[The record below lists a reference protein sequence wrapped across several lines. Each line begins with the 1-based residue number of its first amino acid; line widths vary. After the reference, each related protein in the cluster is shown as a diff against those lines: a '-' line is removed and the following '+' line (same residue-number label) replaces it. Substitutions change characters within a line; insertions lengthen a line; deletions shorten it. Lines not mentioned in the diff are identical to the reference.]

1 MSGECIRKRIT
12 KTSEFVYLIKPYLQK
27 YFYDVNVA
35 KLGLSKNYLY
45 NRTSNIYKGQTL
57 DKIKVE
63 EINIEN
69 EPILEKHYLEI
80 IGASISSYQT
90 ALSKWFNYSIED
102 EDLFIIPIGFNMPK
116 EYDVTDVKTKEEKN
130 ILKYISETR
139 NKSVAKSDYDIAL
152 NIELKFTKSKD
163 IDAISVRYEENGIP
177 IAFDSEDKFKNKY
190 PLSFSELI
198 KNMTYGT
205 KVHEILEYIDFK
217 NYDESVIEDE
227 YIRKQIT
234 KFVQSLDNLDN
245 ANIFK
250 EYEFYYE
257 KDNISRHGII
267 DLLIEYDDHIDIIDY
282 KLSNTKDDKYK
293 DQLLGYR
300 EYIESISNKTV
311 KTSLY
316 SIIKGELE
324 EI

>member
-1 MSGECIRKRIT
+1 
-12 KTSEFVYLIKPYLQK
+12 
-27 YFYDVNVA
+27 
-35 KLGLSKNYLY
+35 
-45 NRTSNIYKGQTL
+45 
-57 DKIKVE
+57 
-63 EINIEN
+63 
-69 EPILEKHYLEI
+69 
-80 IGASISSYQT
+80 
-90 ALSKWFNYSIED
+90 
-102 EDLFIIPIGFNMPK
+102 
-116 EYDVTDVKTKEEKN
+116 
-130 ILKYISETR
+130 
-139 NKSVAKSDYDIAL
+139 
-152 NIELKFTKSKD
+152 
-163 IDAISVRYEENGIP
+163 
-177 IAFDSEDKFKNKY
+177 
-190 PLSFSELI
+190 
-198 KNMTYGT
+198 MTYGT

-300 EYIESISNKTV
+300 EYIESVSNKPV